1 MAKEQVNALY
11 EVLTETAAVL
21 QEHMQVTYLDALL
34 ETSENLL
41 EGQIPENQ
49 KQMLGES
56 DANVLL
62 EKYNSIQMNQIAP
75 ENKRKALQLAMLK
88 GMKEEFVQP
97 NHQMTPDSL
106 GQLMGYFIQLFFE
119 KEEQVRVVDFGVGS
133 GNLLSVVSST
143 LEALNKKVIPEGIEV
158 DELLISLASVN
169 FAFQDQEVRLTHQD
183 ALTNLLIQ
191 PADIVVSDLPIGFYP
206 QDDIAATFDSSFD
219 EGHSYA
225 HYLFIEQG
233 LKYLKANG
241 LGLFLVPGNMF
252 EEEKAKAI
260 LDVVQDQGYI
270 QAIIQMPE
278 EWFQNKKSIKN
289 LLIVQKKGDQAK
301 QASEVLFAKAPDF
314 KNQYAVTKF
323 LAEIRQWKKMG

>member
-1 MAKEQVNALY
+1 MAKEQINALY

-49 KQMLGES
+49 KQILGES
-56 DANVLL
+56 DTNVLL

-169 FAFQDQEVRLTHQD
+169 FAFQ
-183 ALTNLLIQ
+183 A
-191 PADIVVSDLPIGFYP
+191 
-206 QDDIAATFDSSFD
+206 
-219 EGHSYA
+219 
-225 HYLFIEQG
+225 
-233 LKYLKANG
+233 
-241 LGLFLVPGNMF
+241 
-252 EEEKAKAI
+252 
-260 LDVVQDQGYI
+260 
-270 QAIIQMPE
+270 
-278 EWFQNKKSIKN
+278 
-289 LLIVQKKGDQAK
+289 
-301 QASEVLFAKAPDF
+301 
-314 KNQYAVTKF
+314 
-323 LAEIRQWKKMG
+323 